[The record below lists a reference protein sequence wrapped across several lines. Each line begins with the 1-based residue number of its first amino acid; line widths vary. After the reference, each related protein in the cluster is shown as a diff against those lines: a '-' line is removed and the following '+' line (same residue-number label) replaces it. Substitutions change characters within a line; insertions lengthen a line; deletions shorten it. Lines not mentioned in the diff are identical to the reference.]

1 MNTKQKLAMLIF
13 SMAIDRVDK
22 QYGIRNQFTIE
33 GTSID
38 NFMLVPRIDRG
49 YDEQDMQELA
59 IDGDYLAEQIR
70 QEVKR

>member
-1 MNTKQKLAMLIF
+1 MNTKQKLDTLIF

-49 YDEQDMQELA
+49 YDEQDMRELA
-59 IDGDYLAEQIR
+59 VDADYLTEQIK
-70 QEVKR
+70 EEAK